1 MIAGTISPQQNT
13 TGTDT
18 SSTKVIEKEES
29 PTTPIARAIK
39 TTTLNL
45 TDMKKKHRR
54 AVYNALIKVIRP
66 VYCIFYYPATWI
78 WKFTNWLKTKLRVYD
93 YDPD

>member
-1 MIAGTISPQQNT
+1 M
-13 TGTDT
+13 
-18 SSTKVIEKEES
+18 E
-29 PTTPIARAIK
+29 
-39 TTTLNL
+39 
-45 TDMKKKHRR
+45 KKHRR